1 MAYRVAIVVLCCLLS
16 ARAGATLSSSS
27 SAAPSAGVAAAPIY
41 LPTKLGAYDYFTDE
55 TTPVVYNG
63 RAVLIEAIVAAS
75 WQWAGHWLGFPF
87 NSTELCASYFRV
99 RDLATN
105 AIIQNISASCNHAFA
120 SGYVASEG
128 GVDTLTIIGTA
139 WNRMNE
145 PPLPPSLHLRRRGR
159 RVSRSERLGWSGP
172 CASGNC
178 TVDAFVSQDPALQAW
193 AATVPAAYPV
203 MTVYNTDVAYVG
215 GAPAETPAARAAAR
229 ARAAAGLPPF
239 RWVMILEGSD
249 ERARFAV
256 SNGDTATADFRNWV
270 FLNGTLPQFGNGE
283 IGSCP
288 SIRFDAS
295 AGLFYVLTGGNA
307 IVALR
312 SPDLVA
318 WTVAD
323 RVPGGVVIAPSQA
336 DCAVCSAPGFGGF
349 VPNAEAREKMATKC
363 SAPDGFG
370 NDSDVD
376 LVELVV
382 NGTLSTLFQYGS
394 GDQATFG
401 FSNYAISPAPMFVT
415 LSSFFS

>member
-1 MAYRVAIVVLCCLLS
+1 MVPTLPTVLGLLWSSTVA
-16 ARAGATLSSSS
+16 
-27 SAAPSAGVAAAPIY
+27 AAAPIY

-55 TTPVVYNG
+55 TTPVVFNG
-63 RAVLIEAIVAAS
+63 RAILVEAIVAAS
-75 WQWAGHWLGFPF
+75 WQWAGHWLPYPF
-87 NSTELCASYFRV
+87 NSTDACASYFRV

-120 SGYVASEG
+120 SGYVVSDSEG
-128 GVDTLTIIGTA
+128 GVDTLTIVGTA
-139 WNRMNE
+139 WNRMNDP
-145 PPLPPSLHLRRRGR
+145 PPLLRHRRL
-159 RVSRSERLGWSGP
+159 RSERLGWSGP
-172 CASGNC
+172 CANGNC

-193 AATVPAAYPV
+193 TATVPAAYPRV
-203 MTVYNTDVAYVG
+203 LVYNTDVAFVG

-239 RWVMILEGSD
+239 RWVMILEGGD

-256 SNGDTATADFRNWV
+256 SNGATATADYRDWV

-288 SIRFDAS
+288 SIRFDANT
-295 AGLFYVLTGGNA
+295 GLFYVLTGGNA

-312 SPDLVA
+312 SPDLVS

-336 DCAVCSAPGFGGF
+336 DCAVCTAPGFGGF
-349 VPNAEAREKMATKC
+349 APNAEARDKMATKC
-363 SAPDGFG
+363 SSPAGFG

-394 GDQATFG
+394 GDQQTFG
-401 FSNYAISPAPMFVT
+401 FSNYAVSPAPMFVT
-415 LSSFFS
+415 LASFFS